1 LLISGLPIP
10 VLFLLSGEPA
20 LISIGVNLALFLALF
35 VRMLN
40 ASFAGMVE
48 LVESQSRLAA
58 ESERT
63 RIEHTRAETIA
74 ARFDTALNNMSQ
86 GLCFFDGAQ
95 RAAAADCVLW

>member
-40 ASFAGMVE
+40 ASFAGNGRA
-48 LVESQSRLAA
+48 SRVA
-58 ESERT
+58 
-63 RIEHTRAETIA
+63 IA
-74 ARFDTALNNMSQ
+74 ACR
-86 GLCFFDGAQ
+86 
-95 RAAAADCVLW
+95 RK